1 MSISI
6 VLTDNHN
13 VVRDG
18 INSLFLTDSDFE
30 VKEQFNYGK
39 DCLSY
44 ISKNKIDIVITD
56 LKLPDID
63 GFKLLE
69 KIRKTSSNTKVV
81 FLTES
86 VETADIVCAYDLE
99 ADGYIS
105 KTISFN
111 NLTESLKTIM
121 NGEKYY
127 EPDILPLL
135 NKKLLER
142 DTRLDLL
149 TKLTNREKQI
159 LCNVANGMS
168 NKEIAVECNI
178 SERTVKNHLSNI
190 FQKIEVADR
199 TQAAVF
205 AIKTNLVKL

>member
-1 MSISI
+1 MNFSI
-6 VLTDNHN
+6 VIADNHN
-13 VVRDG
+13 IVLEG
-18 INSLFLTDSDFE
+18 ISSLFNNNPDYVIKEKFE
-30 VKEQFNYGK
+30 NGK
-39 DCLSY
+39 DCLQY
-44 ISKNKIDIVITD
+44 VLKNKIDIVLLDLLFSDIT
-56 LKLPDID
+56 
-63 GFKLLE
+63 GFEVLE
-69 KIRKTSSNTKVV
+69 KIKKSNKNTKIV

-86 VETADIVCAYDLE
+86 INTSDIVNAFDLK

-105 KTISFN
+105 KTVSFQKLIS
-111 NLTESLKTIM
+111 SLDTIM
-121 NGEKYY
+121 NGEKYF

-135 NKKLLER
+135 NKQLLER

-159 LCNVANGMS
+159 LINVANGLS